1 MADDLGAKQGM
12 DRRKFFQTAA
22 GMAAS
27 FVAMNEVYGPL
38 FDVSK
43 AEAATPAMAQ
53 ERASALKD
61 QFIMDMHTHFLRDD
75 TRIMTFVNMR
85 TAVGKAGWNKELG
98 SREQTIED
106 LKFNNYKKEMFLDSD
121 TKISLISS
129 APSDIEQDWFLTN
142 EQMAEAR
149 KKINDEAGSRRVF
162 SHMIFTPGQPGWLE
176 KLDAGLA
183 LKPESCKGYTVG
195 DNTHKEISRYPWRMD
210 DEKVAY
216 KGYEKMVKAGI
227 KNVCVHKGLF
237 APGIEKQYPNL
248 RGFADVADVGQAAK
262 DWPQLNFVVYH
273 SAYRH
278 VGGDPKQ
285 ALAEFERTGRISWTS
300 DLADIPAQ
308 YGVNNVYGD
317 VGQLFATTLVAEPNV
332 CAALMGTLIKG
343 LGRRPCLLGHR
354 RAVDRRAAMAD
365 RRPAP
370 ARNPGSDAEEIR
382 LRPAR
387 RRRRPGQDR
396 DLRRQQCAAL
406 QHPAQAR
413 DAGAEGR
420 PLRADEGGIRE
431 GGTGA
436 VQHSLWLCGAERRG
450 GSQRVCVS
458 VVIRCPGRGAAFF
471 MPLRRAGTVPSP
483 EFVTA
488 PALQR
493 TARKGY
499 ALRCVRGTT
508 TYFGSG
514 CTGSTHST
522 VSGFSTGSMSR
533 LIATAWPS
541 LRTSTH
547 SSTSSRLALISW
559 CGT

>member
-1 MADDLGAKQGM
+1 
-12 DRRKFFQTAA
+12 
-22 GMAAS
+22 
-27 FVAMNEVYGPL
+27 
-38 FDVSK
+38 
-43 AEAATPAMAQ
+43 
-53 ERASALKD
+53 
-61 QFIMDMHTHFLRDD
+61 MDMHTHFLRDD
-75 TRIMTFVNMR
+75 TRIMTFVEMR
-85 TAVGKAGWNKELG
+85 KAVGKAGWNKELTDH
-98 SREQTIED
+98 EQTIED

-142 EQMAEAR
+142 EQMADAR
-149 KKINDEAGSRRVF
+149 KKMNDEAGSRRVF
-162 SHMIFTPGQPGWLE
+162 AHMIFTPGQPGWLD

-237 APGIEKQYPNL
+237 PPGVEKQFPNL

-262 DWPQLNFVVYH
+262 DWPQLNFIIYH

-278 VGGDPKQ
+278 VGGDPKV

-308 YGVNNVYGD
+308 YGVSNVYGD

-343 LGRRPCLLGHR
+343 LG
-354 RAVDRRAAMAD
+354 VDHVCWGTDALWTG
-365 RRPAP
+365 AP
-370 ARNPGSDAEEIR
+370 QWQIEG
-382 LRPAR
+382 
-387 RRRRPGQDR
+387 
-396 DLRRQQCAAL
+396 LRRLEIPEEMQKKFGYAPL
-406 QHPAQAR
+406 GPADGPVKTAIFGGNNAR
-413 DAGAEGR
+413 LYNIQPKRAMLELKGDRFAMMKAEYEKAGA
-420 PLRADEGGIRE
+420 
-431 GGTGA
+431 GA
-436 VQHSLWLCGAERRG
+436 VQHALRLCGAERTDR
-450 GSQRVCVS
+450 SQRVCVTFFYRHS
-458 VVIRCPGRGAAFF
+458 GMRRQAQARNRDTHDRGYGSRVRANARPGMTLRHFF
-471 MPLRRAGTVPSP
+471 SAGS
-483 EFVTA
+483 
-488 PALQR
+488 R
-493 TARKGY
+493 
-499 ALRCVRGTT
+499 
-508 TYFGSG
+508 
-514 CTGSTHST
+514 CTGSIHST

-547 SSTSSRLALISW
+547 SRTSSRLALIS
-559 CGT
+559 